1 MLIQA
6 CVNNQPAYQNDYDRR
21 LKGPDHGL
29 INAWIAGIS
38 YAKGHPDIAARAK
51 AGELPV
57 LPYRGGVERAI
68 KTRHKIGALQYVAMW
83 QGLRNEDLQ
92 LDTDAEPVMTCQRT
106 GVPVTFT
113 LDIKKLFA
121 QAETEQS

>member
-6 CVNNQPAYQNDYDRR
+6 SVNNPPAFEHDYDRR

-29 INAWIAGIS
+29 INAWIAGIR
-38 YAKGHPDIAARAK
+38 YAKEHPDLAARAQ

-57 LPYRGGVERAI
+57 LPYRGGVERSI
-68 KTRHKIGALQYVAMW
+68 KTRNKIGALQYVAMW
-83 QGLRNEDLQ
+83 QGLRHQDLH
-92 LDTDAEPVMTCQRT
+92 LDTESEPVMTCQRT

-121 QAETEQS
+121 QTETEQP

>member
-1 MLIQA
+1 MLIEHPIG
-6 CVNNQPAYQNDYDRR
+6 NPPPFEHDFDRR
-21 LKGPDHGL
+21 LKGSDQGL
-29 INAWIAGIS
+29 TNAWIAGIRH
-38 YAKGHPDIAARAK
+38 AKEHPDVAARAK

-57 LPYRGGVERAI
+57 LPYRGGVDRAI

-83 QGLRNEDLQ
+83 QGLRHEDLHI
-92 LDTDAEPVMTCQRT
+92 DTEAEPMMVCQRT

-121 QAETEQS
+121 QAETEPA

>member
-6 CVNNQPAYQNDYDRR
+6 SVNSPPAFEHDYDRR

-29 INAWIAGIS
+29 INAWLAGIR
-38 YAKGHPDIAARAK
+38 YAKEHPDVAARAQ

-57 LPYRGGVERAI
+57 LPYRGGVERTI
-68 KTRHKIGALQYVAMW
+68 KSRHKIGALHYLAMW
-83 QGLRNEDLQ
+83 HGLRHENLH
-92 LDTDAEPVMTCQRT
+92 LDTGAEPVMICQRT

-113 LDIKKLFA
+113 LDIKKLFSH
-121 QAETEQS
+121 AETEQP

>member
-6 CVNNQPAYQNDYDRR
+6 SVNNPPAYEHDYDRR

-29 INAWIAGIS
+29 INAWIAGIR
-38 YAKGHPDIAARAK
+38 YAKEHPDIAARAQ

-92 LDTDAEPVMTCQRT
+92 LDTDAEHVMTCQRT

-121 QAETEQS
+121 QAETEQP